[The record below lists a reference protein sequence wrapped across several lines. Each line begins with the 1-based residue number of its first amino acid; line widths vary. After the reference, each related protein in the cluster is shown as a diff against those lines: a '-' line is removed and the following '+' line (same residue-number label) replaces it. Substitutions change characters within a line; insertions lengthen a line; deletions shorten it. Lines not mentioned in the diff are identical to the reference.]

1 MEFLLIL
8 FFAVVIIGGI
18 LYGIFSFVL
27 YVLETIFRFKFKIK
41 ASKVESKIKGLTK
54 AIREIFLPTRR
65 ASQSDIDTF
74 IASHSEVINKVNEL
88 YNDNHCFKDILEDY
102 GIASFKDAIE
112 SMQSQLVEN
121 QNIYDTIKKLE
132 LFAKNA
138 ISTHERLVDE
148 NHYFS
153 YSEMENFRESLS
165 EFEEAKKV
173 VLPKYSEYI
182 TDEATKQVL
191 QIMENLQTDR
201 ETHNSEFITRELADC
216 KTYFDT
222 VLGTYPLDPQQR
234 DSIVKLEDNCLVIAS
249 AGSGKTS
256 TILGKAK
263 YLVEKRN
270 IDPSKVL
277 LITYTRKAA
286 NELHER
292 MKIENMTCSTFHALA
307 YQIIAKVTGQAP
319 SICEADVPLTIF
331 HRLIE
336 TNSNFLHAINN
347 YIINQQSLMGL
358 EHDYMDAFSYFEDR
372 KKYGIQALF
381 PDVDDKIIFTRSE
394 EEKRLVSILT
404 RLGVPFRYENAYQ
417 VNTTTPDRRQYRPDF
432 TIYYQDN
439 KGQWKWLYLEHFA
452 IDSFGNVPRWFGEGT
467 RGGWRVANQK
477 YNEGISWKRNIHK
490 QYGTIL
496 IETTSA
502 DFGGHGTGIVESK
515 LRMELTRYG
524 VPIKERT
531 DEELYEL
538 LVKRNRKLEKSVYT
552 LILSFITL
560 MKANEKTI
568 DQMLAEIEAR
578 RAENPGA
585 IPDMRD
591 FQDFRNEAIL
601 KDIIKPFY
609 DEYERTLNS
618 NYEIDFTD
626 AIIQAT
632 ELCRK
637 GLWKHYDYIL
647 VDEFQDISIDRY
659 KFLQAL
665 RSDSPM
671 TKLYCVGDDWQSIF
685 RFAGSD
691 MSLVYEF
698 EKYFGYT
705 EQCKIETTYR
715 FHQPLIDKSSEF
727 VMKNKEQ
734 KEKTIKT
741 PSDDIYKTYLNFV
754 KCDGEDKEG
763 VLKKVKEIVDTIPN
777 DQSILL
783 LGRYN
788 YDAMSVGFSGKIDM
802 KDNRI
807 MVKIGKRELPF
818 LSVHSAKGLEADH
831 VILVNCNQGAYGF
844 PSLIEDDPI
853 LDFVLSKSET
863 YPFAEERRLFYV
875 AMTRARM
882 RMYVLYDQRRPSP
895 FISEFL
901 LKVEVGSYLCP
912 RCLEGKMVAIKD
924 GMTAN
929 GDRFRSFV
937 CSNNEGGCDFFETKY
952 DDLTP
957 PGIQITEEMTAQ
969 DVERLREERRNSR
982 VHRLPNAPQTNF
994 TYGTRAPVAPHKP
1007 IRGFDPIASAEL
1019 PPDNIRALNIAP
1031 PYPQHKRGL
1040 STEALQLQEMAKENR
1055 RIAMELEEAA
1065 KKEIED
1071 DLPF

>member
-1 MEFLLIL
+1 MFDYNSRIMFFILEILVFSLLLI
-8 FFAVVIIGGI
+8 FVVIVGI
-18 LYGIFSFVL
+18 LVFFRNIVDKIKFRKKAKPLILKVEEAKKELNTILEPNYRATLIDTDAYKERYHDLFVEVSEL
-27 YVLETIFRFKFKIK
+27 ISQTVEFRPHEVLEM
-41 ASKVESKIKGLTK
+41 
-54 AIREIFLPTRR
+54 
-65 ASQSDIDTF
+65 
-74 IASHSEVINKVNEL
+74 
-88 YNDNHCFKDILEDY
+88 DILEDFQNLFLFE
-102 GIASFKDAIE
+102 IDNKLLA
-112 SMQSQLVEN
+112 EN
-121 QNIYDTIKKLE
+121 NRIYDSIQALKNNTVEAKKKYTDFFSE
-132 LFAKNA
+132 
-138 ISTHERLVDE
+138 S
-148 NHYFS
+148 HYVS
-153 YSEMENFRESLS
+153 YSE
-165 EFEEAKKV
+165 FETLKKSIEVIDTLAKT
-173 VLPKYSEYI
+173 VLPKYSQYV
-182 TDEATKQVL
+182 DDDVK
-191 QIMENLQTDR
+191 
-201 ETHNSEFITRELADC
+201 EFIRRKGEVENDRVSHNRDFVIRELADC
-216 KTYFDT
+216 KNYFDT

-270 IDPSKVL
+270 IAPSKIL
-277 LITYTRKAA
+277 LITYTKKAA
-286 NELHER
+286 TELQER
-292 MKIENMTCSTFHALA
+292 MKIEGITCCTFHKLA
-307 YQIIAKVTGQAP
+307 KDIIAQVTGQAP
-319 SICEADVPLTIF
+319 SFCDADVPLIIF
-331 HRLIE
+331 HKLIE
-336 TNSNFLHAINN
+336 TNKDFLHAINN

-358 EHDYMDAFSYFEDR
+358 EHDYEDAFSYFEDR

-381 PDVDDKIIFTRSE
+381 PDVDGKIIFTRSE

-404 RLGVPFRYENAYQ
+404 KLGVPFRYENGYQ
-417 VNTTTPDRRQYRPDF
+417 VNTRTPERRQYKPDF
-432 TIYYQDN
+432 TIYYQD
-439 KGQWKWLYLEHFA
+439 GSEQWKWLYLEHFA
-452 IDSFGNVPRWFGEGT
+452 INSVGNVPLWFGEGT
-467 RGGWRVANQK
+467 RGGWSNANRRYQ
-477 YNEGISWKRNIHK
+477 EGIEWKRATHR

-502 DFGGHGTGIVESK
+502 DFRDGTVESK
-515 LRMELTRYG
+515 LKQQLQKYG

-538 LVKRNRKLEKSVYT
+538 LVKRSKKIEKSVYT

-560 MKANEKTI
+560 MKANEKSIRKMVNELESWHFEDDYAAPPTSV
-568 DQMLAEIEAR
+568 DK
-578 RAENPGA
+578 
-585 IPDMRD
+585 
-591 FQDFRNEAIL
+591 RNLAIL
-601 KDIIKPFY
+601 TDIIKPFY
-609 DEYERTLNS
+609 DEYQRVLDQR
-618 NYEIDFTD
+618 YEIDFTD

-637 GLWKHYDYIL
+637 GLWKQYEYIL
-647 VDEFQDISIDRY
+647 VDEFQDISVDRY

-665 RSDSPM
+665 RSDSPK

-715 FHQPLIDKSSEF
+715 FHQPLIDKSSAF
-727 VMKNKEQ
+727 IMRNKEQ

-741 PSDDIYKTYLNFV
+741 PSNDTYKTYLNFV
-754 KCDGEDKEG
+754 KCDGEDKDG
-763 VLKKVKEIVDTIPN
+763 VKKEVETIVASIPN

-788 YDAMSVGFSGKIDM
+788 YDAMSVGFNGKIDM

-882 RMYVLYDQRRPSP
+882 RMYVLYDQKRPSP

-924 GMTAN
+924 GITAN
-929 GDRFRSFV
+929 GEQYRSFV
-937 CSNNEGGCDFFETKY
+937 CSNNEGGCDFYETKY
-952 DDLTP
+952 GDLTP
-957 PGIQITEEMTAQ
+957 PGIQITEQMTAQ
-969 DVERLREERRNSR
+969 DVEKLREARRSSR
-982 VHRLPNAPQTNF
+982 GHRLPNVSLTPHSPIGEFYPMNAMPQEYIPNSFENET
-994 TYGTRAPVAPHKP
+994 
-1007 IRGFDPIASAEL
+1007 
-1019 PPDNIRALNIAP
+1019 
-1031 PYPQHKRGL
+1031 
-1040 STEALQLQEMAKENR
+1040 QEGCR
-1055 RIAMELEEAA
+1055 
-1065 KKEIED
+1065 D